1 MYSKGPI
8 SLTMSTISLV
18 NGTVRHSTRR
28 GTKAGRNVIRR
39 IKTVTGTHNH
49 SAHYSQNGVN
59 FSTSNLINVSC
70 QSKDDLGSVIPS
82 KITSFRTNQRSY
94 DVRSINPYNL
104 IHIPLSSEQREIQ
117 PLRLYSLNCRSVKNK
132 ALSICDHIISNN
144 IDIMA
149 LTETWL
155 GTDVDNIVPGDLIP
169 DGYDFYH
176 VPRQHQ

>member
-39 IKTVTGTHNH
+39 IKTVTGTRNH
-49 SAHYSQNGVN
+49 SAHHSQNGVIY
-59 FSTSNLINVSC
+59 SNLINVSC
-70 QSKDDLGSVIPS
+70 QSKDDLGSVISS

-94 DVRSINPYNL
+94 NVRSINPYNL
-104 IHIPLSSEQREIQ
+104 IPIPPSSEHREIQ

-149 LTETWL
+149 LTET
-155 GTDVDNIVPGDLIP
+155 
-169 DGYDFYH
+169 
-176 VPRQHQ
+176 